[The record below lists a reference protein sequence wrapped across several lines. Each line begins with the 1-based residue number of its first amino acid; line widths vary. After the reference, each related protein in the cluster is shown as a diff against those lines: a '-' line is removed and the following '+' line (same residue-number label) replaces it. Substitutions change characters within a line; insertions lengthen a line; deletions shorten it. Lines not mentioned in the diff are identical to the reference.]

1 MNQTA
6 TEKRVIKKYPNRRLY
21 DTVESKY
28 ITLEDV
34 RKLVI
39 AGVPFCVM
47 DKKTDEDITRSI
59 LLQIII
65 EREDAG
71 EPLFS
76 NDSLTQ
82 MISYYGDSM
91 QGFAGSFLDRSLAL
105 FAEQQRAFRDSFNE
119 AVKNHPL
126 STLSELTQQ
135 NFTLWQRM
143 QEDFLKAAGVSLQT
157 GKPPGAGP
165 DAGNNNIK

>member
-1 MNQTA
+1 MNETA

-34 RKLVI
+34 RKLVLG
-39 AGVPFCVM
+39 GVAFCVM
-47 DKKTDEDITRSI
+47 DKKTDEDITRNI

-65 EREDAG
+65 EREEAG

-82 MISYYGDSM
+82 IISYYGDSM

-143 QEDFLKAAGVSLQT
+143 QEDFLKAAGVSLQS
-157 GKPPGAGP
+157 GKPGATPGGTA
-165 DAGNNNIK
+165 DEK

>member
-1 MNQTA
+1 MNETA

-34 RKLVI
+34 RKLVLG
-39 AGVPFCVM
+39 GVPFCVV
-47 DKKTDEDITRSI
+47 DKKTDEDITRNI

-65 EREDAG
+65 EREEAG

-76 NDSLTQ
+76 TDSLTQ
-82 MISYYGDSM
+82 LISYYGDSM

-105 FAEQQRAFRDSFNE
+105 FAEQQKAFRESFNE

-126 STLSELTQQ
+126 NTLSELTQQ

-143 QEDFLKAAGVSLQT
+143 QEDFLKAAGVSIQT
-157 GKPPGAGP
+157 GSKQGDEPGNGP
-165 DAGNNNIK
+165 K

>member
-1 MNQTA
+1 MTETA

-34 RKLVI
+34 RKLVLE
-39 AGVPFCVM
+39 GVPFCVM
-47 DKKTDEDITRSI
+47 DKKTDEDITRNI

-65 EREDAG
+65 EREEAG
-71 EPLFS
+71 EPLLS
-76 NDSLTQ
+76 TDSLTQ
-82 MISYYGDSM
+82 LISYYGDSM

-126 STLSELTQQ
+126 NTLSELTQQ
-135 NFTLWQRM
+135 NLTLWQRM
-143 QEDFLKAAGVSLQT
+143 QEDFLKAAGVSLHA
-157 GKPPGAGP
+157 GKSGNGP
-165 DAGNNNIK
+165 EDPK